1 MTSAPNVPRNDARLR
16 AAIAPVP
23 PRRQRGVA
31 LVAVLWL
38 VAALSVLGA
47 AMSQVVRVD
56 ARIASNA
63 FDRASARA
71 LLAGGLRLAAA
82 DVLADTGV
90 EQGIRVRRYR
100 IAEAHVHV
108 EIVPALGLISL
119 NAAPE
124 SLLFDLFKYGAGV
137 SDAQAQ
143 RLTQGVVAWRGGS
156 GAEENPADDVEQ
168 PATPAQGARNEYFMH
183 PDDLSQVPGMSQAV
197 HDKIATLLSL
207 SLGAGG
213 RVNPHA
219 APIGVLEVLTHGNTA
234 LANAIA
240 DERGG
245 AAAERMDFAGLDSR
259 HIVGA
264 QSREYRLTA
273 RMERGDGIVWQRVAW
288 LTPLAAPG
296 QSAEMVGGS
305 RWLYASDVMRVVG
318 SSQ

>member
-1 MTSAPNVPRNDARLR
+1 MTSAPSVTRNDARLR
-16 AAIAPVP
+16 AVIAPIL

-71 LLAGGLRLAAA
+71 LLDGGLRLAAA
-82 DVLADTGV
+82 DVLADAGV

-100 IAEAHVHV
+100 IAEAHVQV

-137 SDAQAQ
+137 SDVQAQ
-143 RLTQGVVAWRGGS
+143 RLTQGVVAWRGGT
-156 GAEENPADDVEQ
+156 GVAESPAGDAEQ
-168 PATPAQGARNEYFMH
+168 PATPAPGARNEYFLH

-197 HDKIATLLSL
+197 HDKISPLLSL

-213 RVNPHA
+213 RVNPYA
-219 APIGVLEVLTHGNTA
+219 APIGVLEVLAHGNTA

-245 AAAERMDFAGLDSR
+245 AAAERMDFAGLDPR

-273 RMERGDGIVWQRVAW
+273 RMERGDGTAWQRVAW
-288 LTPLAAPG
+288 LTPMAAANP
-296 QSAEMVGGS
+296 SAEMVGGS
-305 RWLYASDVMRVVG
+305 RWLYASDVMRVGG
-318 SSQ
+318 SPQ